1 MSFSS
6 NLCFSASVS
15 LKEKKDNFAI
25 KVLFFLH
32 IGVYPSTKQSSAE
45 LPVRST
51 ASIPASVTTSSS
63 TELPVRST
71 VCIPTSVTTTSTQY
85 LDKTQSVP
93 CGTKKGT
100 FFRKLEKH
108 TIRGNV
114 FQTKICKV

>member
-32 IGVYPSTKQSSAE
+32 IDVYPSTKQSSA
-45 LPVRST
+45 VRST
-51 ASIPASVTTSSS
+51 ASIPASGTTSSS